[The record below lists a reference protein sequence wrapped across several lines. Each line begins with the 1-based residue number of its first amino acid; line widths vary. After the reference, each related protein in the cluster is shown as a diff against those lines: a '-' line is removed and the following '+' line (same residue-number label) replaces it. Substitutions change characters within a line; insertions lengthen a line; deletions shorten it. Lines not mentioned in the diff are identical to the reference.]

1 MTLAALRRLWPV
13 RPAFSHISRL
23 SATATFA
30 YLLALVIP
38 AGTNRPVLAP
48 LTALLVL
55 QATLYQTIRSAIR
68 KVASVTVG
76 VLMAVGVAEFIGF
89 SWWQLGLV
97 IAAALVAGQALRLGE
112 DLLEVPISAML
123 IFSTAGTFS
132 AGTHA
137 AAAGRVVDTLVGSA
151 AGLAGGLV
159 FAGGPRVQ
167 PASTAVGRLAGRVAG
182 LMDQMAHDL
191 ARVPSGD
198 DREEEADLASL
209 ARQWLAQARAL
220 REEIERADDAL
231 REATESTRLNPRKLV
246 APADTAHATEVTVA
260 LRGGL
265 EALEH
270 GALTLRGLTRSVL
283 DSTGIASEASPIR
296 DLCTRRRLAG
306 VLATLAG
313 AVRTYGRL
321 VQSAPARDEALEAA
335 LATGFEEAHRL
346 QDELADLLKP
356 RDGDGGEPSE
366 WPLRGEILTHVDR
379 LRTGLSD
386 EAVDALARVQGS
398 SASHTRRPRPRSRHR
413 AHSGAWPAA
422 RSARLR
428 PPGQL
433 LRGASRA
440 RSSAHKAR

>member
-1 MTLAALRRLWPV
+1 MREAA
-13 RPAFSHISRL
+13 
-23 SATATFA
+23 
-30 YLLALVIP
+30 
-38 AGTNRPVLAP
+38 G
-48 LTALLVL
+48 
-55 QATLYQTIRSAIR
+55 
-68 KVASVTVG
+68 
-76 VLMAVGVAEFIGF
+76 
-89 SWWQLGLV
+89 
-97 IAAALVAGQALRLGE
+97 
-112 DLLEVPISAML
+112 
-123 IFSTAGTFS
+123 
-132 AGTHA
+132 
-137 AAAGRVVDTLVGSA
+137 AGRVVDTLVGSA
-151 AGLAGGLV
+151 SGLAGGLV

-198 DREEEADLASL
+198 DRGEGDLAGL

-270 GALTLRGLTRSVL
+270 GALTLRGLARSVL
-283 DSTGIASEASPIR
+283 DSTEIASEASPIR
-296 DLCTRRRLAG
+296 DLCTRRRLAS
-306 VLATLAG
+306 VLAKLAG
-313 AVRTYGRL
+313 AVRAYGRL

-335 LATGFEEAHRL
+335 LASGFEEAHRL
-346 QDELADLLKP
+346 QDELADLLNP

-386 EAVDALARVQGS
+386 EAVGALARVQRS

-422 RSARLR
+422 RPARLR
-428 PPGQL
+428 PLGQL